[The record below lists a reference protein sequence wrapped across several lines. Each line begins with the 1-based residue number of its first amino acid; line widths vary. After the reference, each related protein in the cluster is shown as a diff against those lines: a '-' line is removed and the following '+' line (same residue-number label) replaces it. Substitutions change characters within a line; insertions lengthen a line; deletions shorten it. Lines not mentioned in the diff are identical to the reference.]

1 MLILYFSLRT
11 DATGNSDA
19 SEGTPLSLHQLHEAS
34 APNLLKTS
42 LEEPKRGLSLS
53 KFGNMAFSDEESA
66 GTTPFSTR
74 DSAAIIESSNME
86 VSSVAATAG
95 SPENVP
101 ADTASNASGP
111 LLNTATDEQTEA
123 GTAAESG
130 SHKTNS
136 SNDDEGDGNSSSK
149 ANDKPKPLHLTPKQG
164 PLRMAR
170 RKSTSPA
177 TLPADMPLEAGKS
190 PMPTGGTVRRLS
202 TYASAAAAAVD
213 ATDSAEIATRTPFNS
228 TVTPSAEAAAA
239 VAEPS
244 AALNTIKEE
253 VVEGV
258 TVPIT
263 STEVEST
270 VEAGSDTETAAIVE
284 EGEDGNDQDGD
295 ATTTAD
301 VGETTEDNKT
311 QGRKGGKNR
320 RKGKGKK

>member
-1 MLILYFSLRT
+1 
-11 DATGNSDA
+11 
-19 SEGTPLSLHQLHEAS
+19 
-34 APNLLKTS
+34 
-42 LEEPKRGLSLS
+42 
-53 KFGNMAFSDEESA
+53 MAFSDEESA
-66 GTTPFSTR
+66 GNTPFSAR
-74 DSAAIIESSNME
+74 DSAAVIEGGNME

-101 ADTASNASGP
+101 ADIVSNASGP
-111 LLNTATDEQTEA
+111 LLDTTNDEQTEEQ
-123 GTAAESG
+123 TAAESG

-136 SNDDEGDGNSSSK
+136 SNDDVGDGNSSSSK
-149 ANDKPKPLHLTPKQG
+149 ASEKPKPLYLTPKQG

-170 RKSTSPA
+170 RKSTSPS
-177 TLPADMPLEAGKS
+177 TLPADLPLEAGKS

-202 TYASAAAAAVD
+202 TYVSAAAVG

-253 VVEGV
+253 LVEEV

-270 VEAGSDTETAAIVE
+270 VEAGSDTETAAVVE

-301 VGETTEDNKT
+301 VGETTEDIKT